1 MVHAALPRTDASH
14 TAVTGQVLAVVLADH
29 LAEVRAA
36 WRWLLQGQAG
46 LRVAAEA
53 GGVTAALAAPGDV
66 VVAGLVFAD
75 GTAAD
80 LCTGARPVVVI
91 TTLPADERRD
101 IDLRPAAAVLR
112 TGTLRRLLAP
122 AIRAAGRAA
131 GTAAG
136 GRH

>member
-1 MVHAALPRTDASH
+1 M
-14 TAVTGQVLAVVLADH
+14 TAKGLAVVLADD
-29 LAEVRAA
+29 LPGVRAA

-80 LCTGARPVVVI
+80 LCTGARPVVVV
-91 TTLPADERRD
+91 TTLPADERLD
-101 IDLRPAAAVLR
+101 IDLRAAAAVLR
-112 TGTLRRLLAP
+112 TGTLRSRLAP
-122 AIRAAGRAA
+122 AVRAAGRAA
-131 GTAAG
+131 GPAARD
-136 GRH
+136 GR